1 MKSFKIYILIRLIF
15 LLQWFLFL
23 SCKKEFLGEKLDD
36 KSYVFLFWHGK
47 LALMP
52 FIFKKLALGS
62 KKVFV
67 MISEH
72 KDGELIAKNIELF
85 GINSIRGSTYK
96 GASSVLRSSFK
107 VLDEKN
113 CIAITPDGPRGPY
126 HSIADGCVNIAQ
138 KKDVDIVILNY
149 EASRYWEF
157 KSWDKMILPKPFSK
171 IRYRILQPF
180 SLKNLEKDE
189 AKKIIK
195 EKFDMISTKDSF
207 SKDT

>member
-1 MKSFKIYILIRLIF
+1 MKSFKFAFIIRLIF

-23 SCKKEFLGEKLDD
+23 SCKKEFIGDKLDN
-36 KSYVFLFWHGK
+36 KNYIFLFWHGK

-52 FIFKKLALGS
+52 FIFKKLGL
-62 KKVFV
+62 KDKRVFV

-85 GINSIRGSTYK
+85 GIDSVRGSTYK
-96 GASSVLRSSFK
+96 NATGVLRSSFK
-107 VLDEKN
+107 ILDSGN

-126 HSIADGCVNIAQ
+126 HSISDGCINISQ

-149 EASRYWEF
+149 EANRYWQF
-157 KSWDKMILPKPFSK
+157 KSWDKMILPKPFSRL
-171 IRYRILQPF
+171 RYRISQAF
-180 SLKNLEKDE
+180 SIKNLSKDE

-195 EKFDMISTKDSF
+195 EKFDIITKEDSFTKDM
-207 SKDT
+207 